1 MTDLLAPEA
10 RTYPREVPNYAYA
23 RCADTAHR
31 VAVAPDGGRAAVASV
46 RGYWAA
52 VSTIAKHM
60 VAGLD
65 ADEVQHLARWGGQ
78 FNRERRRSLGVGI
91 RKRLNACRFTLRGAL
106 PTNPHNLSGGWPNR
120 RGEAGKK
127 CDSGGSQHKDGGGDE
142 YSRPVGDPRPS
153 SVHRSPQS

>member
-23 RCADTAHR
+23 RCADTAYR
-31 VAVAPDGGRAAVASV
+31 VTVTPAGGRTAVASV

-52 VSTIAKHM
+52 VSAIAKHM

-65 ADEVQHLARWGGQ
+65 TDEVQHLACWGGQ
-78 FNRERRRSLGVGI
+78 FNRERRGSLGVGV
-91 RKRLNACRFTLRGAL
+91 RKRLNASPFTLRGAL
-106 PTNPHNLSGGWPNR
+106 QTNPHNLARGGPY
-120 RGEAGKK
+120 RGGAGKK
-127 CDSGGSQHKDGGGDE
+127 CNSGGSQHKDGGGDE
-142 YSRPVGDPRPS
+142 YSRPVGDPLPS